1 MSPKPIFELAKQLIY
16 FGVKFQQRK
25 SALVFIRAWSKNS
38 KLMWFGIFKTQ
49 DSCTAD
55 DFPS

>member
-1 MSPKPIFELAKQLIY
+1 MSTQPIFELAKQLIY
-16 FGVKFQQRK
+16 FGMKFQQRK
-25 SALVFIRAWSKNS
+25 FALVFIRAWSKNS

-55 DFPS
+55 DFPK

>member
-1 MSPKPIFELAKQLIY
+1 MSPKPIFELAKQLID

-25 SALVFIRAWSKNS
+25 SALVFIRAWNKNS
-38 KLMWFGIFKTQ
+38 KLMWFAIIKTQ

>member
-1 MSPKPIFELAKQLIY
+1 MSPKTIFELAKQLIY